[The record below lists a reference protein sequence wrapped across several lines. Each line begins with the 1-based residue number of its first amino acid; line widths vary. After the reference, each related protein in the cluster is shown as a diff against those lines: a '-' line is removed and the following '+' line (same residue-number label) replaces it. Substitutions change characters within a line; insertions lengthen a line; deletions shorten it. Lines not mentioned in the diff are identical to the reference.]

1 MSGAVSGSGGTE
13 ARRSGEE
20 VFAERQMREQE
31 ESMGIRKVSLLGA
44 VAAAAIFAAFG
55 AGAKEAKT
63 IGLAVANLQANFFNQ
78 IKEAV
83 EAEGAAKGVKI
94 ITVDAKGDAAT
105 QVNQIQDLLAQNID
119 ALIYIP
125 AGATA
130 AAVPVKA
137 ARAAGVPVINV
148 DRNAD
153 GAPGDTFIA
162 TDSVNSAKEV
172 CTWIAKQA
180 GGKGEMLIIHGQKG
194 TTPEVDRSK
203 GCAEALKAFPDIKI
217 VGQLWSE
224 GWHQDEG
231 FKLTQDLLQAH
242 PEVDI
247 VWGQADALALG
258 AAQAVKVANP
268 DHKIWVAG
276 FDGDTAALT
285 ALRDGVFDVTAT
297 QQTQKMGRMAV
308 DSAIDLVAGN
318 KLPAEQL
325 QGATLTTKDNVD
337 GFIAKHP

>member
-1 MSGAVSGSGGTE
+1 
-13 ARRSGEE
+13 
-20 VFAERQMREQE
+20 
-31 ESMGIRKVSLLGA
+31 MGIRKALLLGA
-44 VAAAAIFAAFG
+44 VSVLAVLPAVG
-55 AGAKEAKT
+55 AQAKEAKK

-78 IKEAV
+78 IKESV
-83 EAEGAAKGVKI
+83 EAYAGEKGIKV

-105 QVNQIQDLLAQNID
+105 QVNQIQDLIAQNID

-137 ARAAGVPVINV
+137 ARAAGIPVVNI

-153 GAPGDTFIA
+153 GSPGETFIA
-162 TDSVNSAKEV
+162 TDSVASARQV
-172 CTWIAKQA
+172 CDHIAKQA
-180 GGKGEMLIIHGQKG
+180 GGKGEMVIIHGQKG

-203 GCAEALKAFPDIKI
+203 GCAEALAKYPDVKV
-217 VGQLWSE
+217 VGELWSE
-224 GWHQDEG
+224 QWHQDEG

-242 PEVDI
+242 PKTNI
-247 VWGQADALALG
+247 VFGQADALALG
-258 AAQAVKVANP
+258 AAQAVKVAHP
-268 DHKIWVAG
+268 DNHIWVAG

-297 QQTQKMGRMAV
+297 QQTQKMGRMGV
-308 DSAIDLVAGN
+308 DSAIALVKGE

-325 QGATLTTKDNVD
+325 QDATLTTKDNVE
-337 GFIAKHP
+337 GFIKKHP